1 MAKLISDEEQI
12 AHYRGLSL
20 AALANAH
27 EATSDDHRTAYLE
40 IAGSWASIA
49 EEAARWV
56 GGQAIRYLAT
66 AATAITPGRFPRI
79 LCSHCVKPS
88 ERARHNRCPDF
99 SALVRR

>member
-1 MAKLISDEEQI
+1 MVKLISDEERI

-27 EATSDDHRTAYLE
+27 EATSDDHRAAYLE

-56 GGQAIRYLAT
+56 GRRAE
-66 AATAITPGRFPRI
+66 RI
-79 LCSHCVKPS
+79 NLHPS
-88 ERARHNRCPDF
+88 PHHSGNGDHP
-99 SALVRR
+99 

>member
-49 EEAARWV
+49 EEAARWA
-56 GGQAIRYLAT
+56 GRQAKDIDHHPLPRYS
-66 AATAITPGRFPRI
+66 GNGDHPR
-79 LCSHCVKPS
+79 
-88 ERARHNRCPDF
+88 
-99 SALVRR
+99 ALPANPLQPLR

>member
-1 MAKLISDEEQI
+1 VGKFISDEDRI

-27 EATSDDHRTAYLE
+27 EATSDDHRNAYLE

-56 GGQAIRYLAT
+56 GRQAEHTNYHPLPHHR
-66 AATAITPGRFPRI
+66 GSGDHPR
-79 LCSHCVKPS
+79 
-88 ERARHNRCPDF
+88 
-99 SALVRR
+99 ALPASPLQPLR

>member
-1 MAKLISDEEQI
+1 VVKFISDEDRI

-56 GGQAIRYLAT
+56 GRQAEHINHPPLSHHNGNGDHPRALAT
-66 AATAITPGRFPRI
+66 NPLRP
-79 LCSHCVKPS
+79 
-88 ERARHNRCPDF
+88 
-99 SALVRR
+99 

>member
-1 MAKLISDEEQI
+1 VGKFISDEDRI

-49 EEAARWV
+49 EEAAR
-56 GGQAIRYLAT
+56 
-66 AATAITPGRFPRI
+66 
-79 LCSHCVKPS
+79 
-88 ERARHNRCPDF
+88 
-99 SALVRR
+99 